1 MKKTEISIQKITNN
15 DFGECKDMAALEA
28 VYHVYLNC
36 SKEFRISCTPENLE
50 ELIMGRLYTENRI
63 SGPEEMKEI
72 IVREQEKEIYVKT
85 EKEAGESQQ
94 KNRGEKKYYGGDAM
108 TLFATADK
116 IFENPGELFRETGCA
131 HCCALWKDGEILC
144 CFEDIG
150 RHNALDKAVGRALL
164 QRVSLEDC
172 VIFTSGRV
180 SYDYLQKVIHS
191 GIGTVVSRAAVT
203 DLAADLA
210 RRNKIT
216 LYGFVR
222 KGKGNCYSKETFSGK
237 GGSA

>member
-15 DFGECKDMAALEA
+15 DFLECIDMAALEA
-28 VYHVYLNC
+28 VYDVYLNC
-36 SKEFRISCTPENLE
+36 SKEFQISCTPENLE

-63 SGPEEMKEI
+63 SGTEEMKEI
-72 IVREQEKEIYVKT
+72 IIREQEKEIHIKT
-85 EKEAGESQQ
+85 EKEAGESQK
-94 KNRGEKKYYGGDAM
+94 KNQGKKKCYEGEAM
-108 TLFATADK
+108 TLFAAADK

-164 QRVSLEDC
+164 QRISLEDC
-172 VIFTSGRV
+172 VVFTSGRV
-180 SYDYLQKVIHS
+180 SSDYLQKIVHAE
-191 GIGTVVSRAAVT
+191 IGTVVSRAAVT